1 MAESNAYFFIF
12 FAEVPQQV
20 QQETLRGFTSEQKV
34 KVEYKGQK
42 SSVDM
47 KKVGL
52 QVQFEENQSGDCSNT
67 TISITTGSVAPSTY
81 FHKSLEPISKGYHIS
96 CPKQLK
102 TRATIRIKHT
112 APDDVQNLCFVT
124 CDENQPDDF
133 KIIHGGTFTP
143 NYGELV
149 VAKLSWYSIGRR
161 FSRFDVRRVVY
172 WLEKK
177 YVSSLHCNSTSRL
190 MPSGQ
195 QQYCDIYLS
204 VVKNSHLF
212 TKSVENYINQE
223 FQEEVKL
230 VSRHVVHL
238 NNTDKDVTVRYIY
251 VQNSATN
258 FYLDEPDSTHLEKS
272 AIRSYVDACP
282 PFLKFRL
289 TFSPD
294 SSVEVKFILEGFKNI
309 DTHSVHSSDL
319 PGMLKFINS

>member
-1 MAESNAYFFIF
+1 
-12 FAEVPQQV
+12 
-20 QQETLRGFTSEQKV
+20 
-34 KVEYKGQK
+34 
-42 SSVDM
+42 M
-47 KKVGL
+47 KKDGL

-81 FHKSLEPISKGYHIS
+81 FHKRLEPISKVYHIS

-102 TRATIRIKHT
+102 TRATIRIKHD
-112 APDDVQNLCFVT
+112 APDDVLNLCFVT
-124 CDENQPDDF
+124 CDDNQPDDF
-133 KIIHGGTFTP
+133 KIILGGTFTP

-149 VAKLSWYSIGRR
+149 VSKNLSWYSIGRR

-172 WLEKK
+172 WLEKQ
-177 YVSSLHCNSTSRL
+177 YVSSLHCSSTSRL

-195 QQYCDIYLS
+195 QQYCNIYLS
-204 VVKNSHLF
+204 VVKDSRLF

-230 VSRHVVHL
+230 ASRYAVYL
-238 NNTDKDVTVRYIY
+238 NDTDEDVTVQYIY

-258 FYLDEPDSTHLEKS
+258 FYLDEPDCTHLDKS

-294 SSVEVKFILEGFKNI
+294 SSVEVKFILDGFKNI
-309 DTHSVHSSDL
+309 VTHTVHSSDL
-319 PGMLKFINS
+319 PGIIIYSDLQIVEYNQTYYAVCTLFFSLQLITVSHSL